1 MEQLEE
7 WKRVN
12 SAILITKN
20 LTKKFGEL
28 VAVDD
33 VSIKVEE
40 KAFAILFGPNGAGK
54 TTLVNIVTGYLK
66 KDYGEVWF
74 DGKDITKLSA
84 AETYRLGLARSFQ
97 IPRIYPRLT
106 VLENIL
112 MAEENPGE
120 SFIKAPLKFL
130 WREAEK
136 EKVKRAFEVLEM
148 IGLENQWDRLGGE
161 LSGGDMKL
169 LDVGKALMSNAKML
183 LIDEPIAGVNPS
195 FSHVILERLREI
207 AKTRGLTILMVEHRL
222 DIALKYVDYAYAMA
236 NGRIIAEGN
245 PDEVIKAPEVV
256 ESYLGERYKLR

>member
-1 MEQLEE
+1 V
-7 WKRVN
+7 K
-12 SAILITKN
+12 ATILVTKN

-28 VAVDD
+28 VAVND
-33 VSIKVEE
+33 VNLEVK
-40 KAFAILFGPNGAGK
+40 KGTFAILFGPNGAGK
-54 TTLVNIVTGYLK
+54 TTWVNVVTGYLK
-66 KDYGEVWF
+66 KDRGDVWF

-84 AETYRLGLARSFQ
+84 AETFRLGLARSFQ
-97 IPRIYPRLT
+97 IPRIFPRLT

-120 SFIKAPLKFL
+120 SFIKAPLKFF
-130 WREAEK
+130 WKDVER

-195 FSHVILERLREI
+195 FAHMILERLQKI
-207 AKTRGLTILMVEHRL
+207 KKTRDLTILIVEHRL

-245 PDEVIKAPEVV
+245 PDEVIKVREVV

>member
-1 MEQLEE
+1 
-7 WKRVN
+7 VT
-12 SAILITKN
+12 ATILVTKN

-28 VAVDD
+28 AAVND
-33 VSIKVEE
+33 VNLEVKEE
-40 KAFAILFGPNGAGK
+40 SFSILFGPNGAGK
-54 TTLVNIVTGYLK
+54 TTLVNVVTGYLK
-66 KDYGEVWF
+66 KDRGDVWF

-84 AETYRLGLARSFQ
+84 AETFRLGLARSFQ
-97 IPRIYPRLT
+97 IPRIFPRLT

-120 SFIKAPLKFL
+120 SFIKAPLKFF
-130 WREAEK
+130 WKEVER
-136 EKVKRAFEVLEM
+136 EKVKKAFNVLEM

-195 FSHVILERLREI
+195 FAHLILERLQKIRK
-207 AKTRGLTILMVEHRL
+207 ARNLTILIVEHRL
-222 DIALKYVDYAYAMA
+222 DIALRYVDYAYAMA
-236 NGRIIAEGN
+236 NGRIIVEGS
-245 PDEVIKAPEVV
+245 PDEVIKAREVV